1 MNALPSEKV
10 MYDAL
15 INRDKS
21 YEGIF
26 YVGVKTTGI
35 FCRPVCPARKPDRK
49 NVEYFS
55 STKDAILAGYRP
67 CKRCNPM
74 QPFGSAPE
82 WLKELFDEMKKDDS
96 IRWKDCDLRAR
107 NFDPSRVRRW
117 FKKNHNMTFQAYVRS
132 LRLGKALGNLKHGED
147 ITQTAFAHGYESLS
161 GFRDAIKKITGISAG
176 KSSGVMTVYLNRI
189 LTPLGPMLAGAT
201 NKGVCLLEFMDR
213 RMLNTQL
220 KILTRRL
227 NCNFTPGSNKYL
239 DQLANELKEYFKGTL
254 NKFTVPLVTPGTEF
268 QNSVWNTLI
277 KIPSGET
284 ISYEELAKRIGNP
297 AAVRAVA
304 KSNGD
309 NRIAIVIPCH
319 RIIGKDGNLTGY
331 GGGLWRK
338 KYLIELEKFKD
349 KKI

>member
-15 INRDKS
+15 VNRDKS

-49 NVEYFS
+49 NVEYYS

-74 QPFGSAPE
+74 QPFGSTPD

-96 IRWKDCDLRAR
+96 IRWKDYDLRAR

-117 FKKNHNMTFQAYVRS
+117 FKKNHNMTFQAYLRS

-147 ITQTAFAHGYESLS
+147 ITQTAFAHGYKSLS

-176 KSSGVMTVYLNRI
+176 KSLGVMTVYLNRI

-201 NKGVCLLEFMDR
+201 NEGVCLLEFMDR

-220 KILTRRL
+220 KILTKRL

-239 DQLANELKEYFKGTL
+239 DLLAVELKEYFKGTL

-277 KIPSGET
+277 KIPSGKT

-319 RIIGKDGNLTGY
+319 RVIGKDGNLTGY

-338 KYLIELEKFKD
+338 KYLIELEKLND
-349 KKI
+349 GKI